1 MSRDPHLSDL
11 QKRTFELVMA
21 IYRLTKLFP
30 ENEILA
36 NQIKELANEI
46 TADILVAGAGGGI
59 IGAGIDLKIER
70 LVVFFQIAKEQN
82 WTNSENFAALIKHYR
97 WLKFYLRDFK
107 EMVSPFFQA
116 PRQAQ
121 AESVS
126 VYGGQKIAGLNA
138 AANQAIQSGSSV
150 YAEPRTSQNQTA
162 QQAEPLKNRIEARPK
177 PVKAAPPKELNA
189 RQKKIM
195 DFLKKKK
202 EAKMADLQGVF
213 KNEVT
218 ERTLRNDLK
227 DLAGQKLVRTEGE
240 FKTRKYFLR

>member
-59 IGAGIDLKIER
+59 IGAGIGLKIER

-97 WLKFYLRDFK
+97 WLKFYLRDYK
-107 EMVSPFFQA
+107 EIASPFFQA
-116 PRQAQ
+116 PRQVQ
-121 AESVS
+121 AEAVS
-126 VYGGQKIAGLNA
+126 VYGGQKTPGFNA
-138 AANQAIQSGSSV
+138 VS
-150 YAEPRTSQNQTA
+150 NQTA
-162 QQAEPLKNRIEARPK
+162 HGSVSVFAEPQTAQRVEPLKNKIELKPK
-177 PVKAAPPKELNA
+177 PVKPVVAKELNA

-195 DFLKKKK
+195 DFLKKKN

-240 FKTRKYFLR
+240 FKTRKYFLK